1 MTHLNSN
8 QSKVTFTVEELLE
21 AEESYEG
28 FCLACGERR
37 ECCEPDAR
45 NYECEA
51 CGECQVFGAQEL
63 ILMGAIISESPI
75 EVLRTLGLS
84 QRA

>member
-1 MTHLNSN
+1 MSHLNSN

-37 ECCEPDAR
+37 ECCEPDAC

-51 CGECQVFGAQEL
+51 CGEHQVFGAQEL
-63 ILMGAIISESPI
+63 ILMGAIVDESHI
-75 EVLRTLGLS
+75 EVPRGH
-84 QRA
+84 

>member
-1 MTHLNSN
+1 MPHLNANHSTI
-8 QSKVTFTVEELLE
+8 TFTVEELLG

-45 NYECEA
+45 NYECES
-51 CGECQVFGAQEL
+51 CREHQVFGAQEL
-63 ILMGAIISESPI
+63 ILMGTTVGENHI
-75 EVLRTLGLS
+75 EVPRE
-84 QRA
+84 R